1 MDAICENRWNLPKVL
16 ALAKE
21 NMCCVWVQHRGRM
34 QGVEEDDEKFKED
47 FKILNFLWFS
57 ILFGNTIFSFHSHPL
72 FIISSPVFLKGLGN
86 LKRNWTFFFF
96 FSRKSKWSGVSKV
109 IFSSTSQRSSNKEY
123 SIYCKCWKLSLVHG
137 SQLGAEPLG
146 SAAWS

>member
-1 MDAICENRWNLPKVL
+1 MYLQLPADLSVRAGLGFCANQSIQQTHKESFGEMDAICENRWNLPKVL

-72 FIISSPVFLKGLGN
+72 FIVSSPVFLKGLGN
-86 LKRNWTFFFF
+86 LKRN
-96 FSRKSKWSGVSKV
+96 
-109 IFSSTSQRSSNKEY
+109 
-123 SIYCKCWKLSLVHG
+123 
-137 SQLGAEPLG
+137 
-146 SAAWS
+146 